1 MTPTVVHRAVL
12 AAAPPYDFA
21 LSVRAL
27 ESFAPMAGEHRA
39 ADGCVRRAFAH
50 PDPAKAAAGA
60 AVVAQVDADS
70 SGGVLLSVLAAV
82 PLSATEA
89 AVVERAVAEWLG
101 LSDDLRGF
109 HAAADADPAMAPVL
123 RVARGLHQVRFPS
136 LAEATIYFTLTQRS
150 TQWFAGARRRRMAAE
165 LGPSLVVDGVVYRSF
180 PSLEVVAGLDDET
193 LLGYAGNAQRA
204 ARVREVAAG
213 VAGLGETWLRV
224 APYCDA
230 RTALLAVPG
239 VGPFTA
245 NALLLRGLGRPDEV
259 PLEMR
264 QFRLAAEQI
273 YGTPPPTPDE
283 LRARYGPHIGWWS
296 YVTRTAAT
304 WREVPAEP
312 QAVREMVRSS
322 PSSGP

>member
-12 AAAPPYDFA
+12 PAAPPYEFA

-27 ESFAPMAGEHRA
+27 EGFAPMAGEHQVT
-39 ADGCVRRAFAH
+39 GGPVRRAFAH

-60 AVVAQVDADS
+60 AVVAQVGAAP
-70 SGGVLLSVLAAV
+70 GGVQLSVLASA
-82 PLSATEA
+82 PLSAPETV
-89 AVVERAVAEWLG
+89 AVEQTVANWLG
-101 LSDDLRGF
+101 LADDLRGF
-109 HAAADADPAMAPVL
+109 HAIAAADPAMAPLL

-136 LAEATIYFTLTQRS
+136 LAEATVYFTLTQRS

-165 LGPSLVVDGVVYRSF
+165 LGPSLVVDGVVFHAF
-180 PSLEVVAGLDDET
+180 PSLEMVAGLDDET

-204 ARVREVAAG
+204 TRIREVAAG

-245 NALLLRGLGRPDEV
+245 NALLLRALGRPDEV

-264 QFRLAAEQI
+264 QFRLAAEQV

-296 YVTRTAAT
+296 YVARTASG
-304 WREVPAEP
+304 WLAEPRP

-322 PSSGP
+322 PSPGS